1 MNTVANRWE
10 FVLDERFSKQ
20 QILRLAE
27 TLHHDEAGISDVCR
41 TMLYATRVRSSYNAA
56 WILHHLATADKKIYL
71 KDWFPVIANFAISP
85 SLSIRRGLVLSI
97 LVDLADEAPMQTDL
111 LDFCLTHLADQKE
124 SDSSRSM
131 MIKLAARICKP
142 YPELSDELICCLDV
156 LQYDAKPSI
165 SAARRNALKFI
176 GNI

>member
-1 MNTVANRWE
+1 MVQFMNIEINRWE

-71 KDWFPVIANFAISP
+71 KDWFPVIANFAISLG
-85 SLSIRRGLVLSI
+85 LSV
-97 LVDLADEAPMQTDL
+97 
-111 LDFCLTHLADQKE
+111 
-124 SDSSRSM
+124 
-131 MIKLAARICKP
+131 
-142 YPELSDELICCLDV
+142 
-156 LQYDAKPSI
+156 
-165 SAARRNALKFI
+165 
-176 GNI
+176 